1 MYEVQTKPKLHIK
14 CRDNTLAVLSRAEK
28 IIRAHNELC
37 ITERICK
44 MKVDAINSEN
54 FYKALE
60 VIGEHVEIIDEL
72 GDAHENT

>member
-1 MYEVQTKPKLHIK
+1 MERTKPKLHIK
-14 CRDNTLAVLSRAEK
+14 CRDNTLSVLSRAEK

-60 VIGEHVEIIDEL
+60 VIGEYVEIFDEL
-72 GDAHENT
+72 GGAHENT